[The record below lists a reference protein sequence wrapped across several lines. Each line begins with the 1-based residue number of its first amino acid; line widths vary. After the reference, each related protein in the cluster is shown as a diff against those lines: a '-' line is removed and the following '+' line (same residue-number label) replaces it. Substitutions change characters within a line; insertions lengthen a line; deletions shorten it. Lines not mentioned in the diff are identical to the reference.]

1 MIALHIADIKEFTS
15 KLFLH
20 EDFDSF
26 LVSQASFTTGFSVT
40 LDGSLHKD
48 YFTDE
53 QWEAMEQHDL
63 ARWSLMRPLC
73 FQIIKGSRLP
83 EQFKIILALSR
94 ANTVRLINGG
104 GLSVSPEQVGG
115 LYLNIR
121 YENSRLFCITGVSF
135 ASFSMDKT
143 LEHTWD
149 DMVKKILTA
158 KKIAWEEQ

>member
-73 FQIIKGSRLP
+73 FQIIKGLP
-83 EQFKIILALSR
+83 PSGAVQDHSGSLQGQHRAPHKWRRTFCFPGAGGRALSQYPLR
-94 ANTVRLINGG
+94 KQP
-104 GLSVSPEQVGG
+104 SV
-115 LYLNIR
+115 LYHRRFLCV
-121 YENSRLFCITGVSF
+121 LFHG
-135 ASFSMDKT
+135 
-143 LEHTWD
+143 
-149 DMVKKILTA
+149 
-158 KKIAWEEQ
+158 

>member
-94 ANTVRLINGG
+94 ANTVLPHKWRRTFCFPGAGG
-104 GLSVSPEQVGG
+104 RALSQYPLRKQPSV
-115 LYLNIR
+115 LYHRRFLCV
-121 YENSRLFCITGVSF
+121 LFHG
-135 ASFSMDKT
+135 
-143 LEHTWD
+143 
-149 DMVKKILTA
+149 
-158 KKIAWEEQ
+158 